1 MDIVYGI
8 LLDNGSGYNARC
20 DSSLGLHVGDFCVI
34 RKDFYLDYGQIVK
47 QFDAPPPES
56 VPAAPVEEERESGGT
71 VFSARKNE
79 IYAIQRKATVVDQGK
94 AHENQMR
101 AKSALRI
108 TGQYVD
114 RLGLPMK
121 LINAHYSYDGKLITV
136 QFSAEGRV
144 DFRELVKLLS
154 QEFNTHIELRQIGVR
169 DETAILGG
177 IANCGR
183 PLCCCQFLKDFAS
196 INVKMAKEQDLSLTP
211 STISGICGRLKC
223 CLKYE
228 HEGYLELEKTMP
240 RRGELC
246 ECKDGRGRVVDR
258 NLLTQ
263 KVTIQLENSTHTVV
277 CPASEVTVVYLD
289 KYKVRGT
296 GQGENAPRKQSGSG
310 DADQPDDTN
319 GNAVPQPKKPARQG
333 APDGQNPN
341 RPHGQQR
348 KQQGERPQRPAG
360 DQRPQNRPQQTNP
373 RPQQTNPRPQQNNPR
388 PQQNNPNRPPRPPRP
403 EGGRQEGGRQDDG
416 KQDGGK
422 SENNR
427 PNRPPQ
433 G

>member
-20 DSSLGLHVGDFCVI
+20 DSSLGLHVGDYCVI

-56 VPAAPVEEERESGGT
+56 TPAAPVEEERESGGT
-71 VFSARKNE
+71 VFSAKKNE

-183 PLCCCQFLKDFAS
+183 PLCCCRFLKDFAS

-263 KVTIQLENSTHTVV
+263 KVTIQLENSTHTVI
-277 CPASEVTVVYLD
+277 CPASEVSVVYLD
-289 KYKVRGT
+289 KYKMRGGA
-296 GQGENAPRKQSGSG
+296 GQGDPARQKPSDPEDAKPASGEETENDSAPQT
-310 DADQPDDTN
+310 QP
-319 GNAVPQPKKPARQG
+319 QKPARQ
-333 APDGQNPN
+333 DGQNQN
-341 RPHGQQR
+341 RPHGQQQR
-348 KQQGERPQRPAG
+348 KQGERPQRPAG
-360 DQRPQNRPQQTNP
+360 EQRSQNQNRPQQN
-373 RPQQTNPRPQQNNPR
+373 Q
-388 PQQNNPNRPPRPPRP
+388 NRPPRQQR
-403 EGGRQEGGRQDDG
+403 
-416 KQDGGK
+416 QDGGNQNGGNREGGK
-422 SENNR
+422 PNNNR
-427 PNRPPQ
+427 PRRPPQ

>member
-8 LLDNGSGYNARC
+8 MLDNGSGYNARC
-20 DSSLGLHVGDFCVI
+20 DSSLGLHIGDYCVI

-56 VPAAPVEEERESGGT
+56 TPAAPVEEERESGGT
-71 VFSARKNE
+71 VFSAKKNE

-263 KVTIQLENSTHTVV
+263 KVTIQLDDSTHTVV
-277 CPASEVTVVYLD
+277 CPASEVSVVYLD
-289 KYKVRGT
+289 KYKFRGGA
-296 GQGENAPRKQSGSG
+296 GQG
-310 DADQPDDTN
+310 D
-319 GNAVPQPKKPARQG
+319 PARQNPSG
-333 APDGQNPN
+333 QDDAKQSADGNASRQRPARQDNPDGQD
-341 RPHGQQR
+341 RPHGQPR
-348 KQQGERPQRPAG
+348 KQGERPQRPAG
-360 DQRPQNRPQQTNP
+360 DQRPQNRP
-373 RPQQTNPRPQQNNPR
+373 
-388 PQQNNPNRPPRPPRP
+388 PQQNNPNRPPRPPR
-403 EGGRQEGGRQDDG
+403 
-416 KQDGGK
+416 QDGGGK
-422 SENNR
+422 RGDGNR
-427 PNRPPQ
+427 GDGNRDGGNRDGGKPGNQSRRPPQ
-433 G
+433 N

>member
-8 LLDNGSGYNARC
+8 MLDNGSGYNARC
-20 DSSLGLHVGDFCVI
+20 DSSLGLHIGDFCVI

-56 VPAAPVEEERESGGT
+56 APAAPVEEERESGGT
-71 VFSARKNE
+71 VFSAKKNE

-94 AHENQMR
+94 AHENRMR

-108 TGQYVD
+108 TGQYVE

-246 ECKDGRGRVVDR
+246 ECKDGRGRVIDR

-263 KVTIQLENSTHTVV
+263 KVTIQLENSTHTVI
-277 CPASEVTVVYLD
+277 CPASEVSVVYLD
-289 KYKVRGT
+289 KYKMRGGA
-296 GQGENAPRKQSGSG
+296 GQGESASQKPSGVEDAKPESGEDAKDNA
-310 DADQPDDTN
+310 A
-319 GNAVPQPKKPARQG
+319 PQQQKPARQ
-333 APDGQNPN
+333 DGQNQN

-348 KQQGERPQRPAG
+348 KQGERPQRPAG
-360 DQRPQNRPQQTNP
+360 EQRPQNRPQQNP
-373 RPQQTNPRPQQNNPR
+373 NRPQQN
-388 PQQNNPNRPPRPPRP
+388 PNRPSRSPR
-403 EGGRQEGGRQDDG
+403 
-416 KQDGGK
+416 QDGGNRDGGK
-422 SENNR
+422 PGSNR
-427 PNRPPQ
+427 PNRPQQ

>member
-20 DSSLGLHVGDFCVI
+20 DSSLGLHIGDYCVI

-56 VPAAPVEEERESGGT
+56 TPAAPVEEERESGGT
-71 VFSARKNE
+71 VFSAKKNE
-79 IYAIQRKATVVDQGK
+79 IYAIQRKANVADQSK

-183 PLCCCQFLKDFAS
+183 PLCCCRFLKDFAS

-277 CPASEVTVVYLD
+277 CPASEVSVVYLD
-289 KYKVRGT
+289 KYKMRGGA
-296 GQGENAPRKQSGSG
+296 GQGDAAQKQPGPD
-310 DADQPDDTN
+310 DADQTGEVKESN
-319 GNAVPQPKKPARQG
+319 TVPQPQKSARQ
-333 APDGQNPN
+333 DGQN

-348 KQQGERPQRPAG
+348 KQGERPQRPSG
-360 DQRPQNRPQQTNP
+360 EQRPQNRPQQ
-373 RPQQTNPRPQQNNPR
+373 
-388 PQQNNPNRPPRPPRP
+388 NPNRPPRPPRP
-403 EGGRQEGGRQDDG
+403 
-416 KQDGGK
+416 DGGK
-422 SENNR
+422 PNNNR
-427 PNRPPQ
+427 PNRPQ
-433 G
+433 

>member
-1 MDIVYGI
+1 MGRPPGVRGLKKEIGNRMDIVYGI
-8 LLDNGSGYNARC
+8 MLDNGSGYNARC

-56 VPAAPVEEERESGGT
+56 TPAAPVEEERESGGT
-71 VFSARKNE
+71 VFSAKKNE

-108 TGQYVD
+108 TGQYVE

-183 PLCCCQFLKDFAS
+183 PLCCCRFLKDFAS

-263 KVTIQLENSTHTVV
+263 KVTIQLENSTHTVI
-277 CPASEVTVVYLD
+277 CPASEVSVVYLD
-289 KYKVRGT
+289 KYKMRGGA
-296 GQGENAPRKQSGSG
+296 GQGESASQKQSGADEANQG
-310 DADQPDDTN
+310 EDAKD
-319 GNAVPQPKKPARQG
+319 NAAPLQQKPARQ
-333 APDGQNPN
+333 DGQNQN
-341 RPHGQQR
+341 RPHGQQQR
-348 KQQGERPQRPAG
+348 KQGERPQRPAG
-360 DQRPQNRPQQTNP
+360 EQRPQNQNRPPQNQNRPQ
-373 RPQQTNPRPQQNNPR
+373 RPQRQDGGNQNGGNR
-388 PQQNNPNRPPRPPRP
+388 DGKQNQNRPPR
-403 EGGRQEGGRQDDG
+403 
-416 KQDGGK
+416 
-422 SENNR
+422 
-427 PNRPPQ
+427 RPPQ

>member
-8 LLDNGSGYNARC
+8 MLDNGSGYNARC
-20 DSSLGLHVGDFCVI
+20 DSSLGLHIGDYCVI

-56 VPAAPVEEERESGGT
+56 TPAAPVEEERESGGT
-71 VFSARKNE
+71 VFSAKKNE

-108 TGQYVD
+108 TGQYVE

-144 DFRELVKLLS
+144 DFRELVKQLS

-263 KVTIQLENSTHTVV
+263 KVTIQLDDSTHTVV
-277 CPASEVTVVYLD
+277 CPASEVSVVYLD
-289 KYKVRGT
+289 KYKVRGSV
-296 GQGENAPRKQSGSG
+296 GQGDSARQNPSGTDDTKQSAEGTALS
-310 DADQPDDTN
+310 Q
-319 GNAVPQPKKPARQG
+319 QQKPLRQG
-333 APDGQNPN
+333 GQDGQN
-341 RPHGQQR
+341 RPHGHGQPR
-348 KQQGERPQRPAG
+348 RQGERPRRPEGEQRS
-360 DQRPQNRPQQTNP
+360 QNRPQQN
-373 RPQQTNPRPQQNNPR
+373 Q
-388 PQQNNPNRPPRPPRP
+388 NRPPRQPRQEDGGQNGGTRP
-403 EGGRQEGGRQDDG
+403 DGGRSG
-416 KQDGGK
+416 
-422 SENNR
+422 NR
-427 PNRPPQ
+427 PHHPPQ
-433 G
+433 K

>member
-8 LLDNGSGYNARC
+8 LLDNGAGYNAKC

-47 QFDAPPPES
+47 QFAAPPPDA
-56 VPAAPVEEERESGGT
+56 VPAPPPAPEEEPQKESGGT
-71 VFSARKNE
+71 VFSAKKNE
-79 IYAIQRKATVVDQGK
+79 IYAILRKATVVDQGK
-94 AHENQMR
+94 AHENRMR

-121 LINAHYSYDGKLITV
+121 LINAHYSYDGKLITI
-136 QFSAEGRV
+136 QFSADGRV
-144 DFRELVKLLS
+144 DFRELVKQLS

-169 DETAILGG
+169 DETSILGG

-246 ECKDGRGRVVDR
+246 ECKEGRGRIVDR

-263 KVTIQLENSTHTVV
+263 KVTVQLDDSTHTVV

-289 KYKVRGT
+289 KYKVRTG
-296 GQGENAPRKQSGSG
+296 GQGDPAQQKPSAAPAQEGGADRPSSENAPAPGQQRPPQGG
-310 DADQPDDTN
+310 PDVQP
-319 GNAVPQPKKPARQG
+319 
-333 APDGQNPN
+333 

-348 KQQGERPQRPAG
+348 KPGERPQRPSG
-360 DQRPQNRPQQTNP
+360 PQRPQNRPQGQNP
-373 RPQQTNPRPQQNNPR
+373 GRSQGQNRPQGQ
-388 PQQNNPNRPPRPPRP
+388 NPNRPPRPPRHQQP
-403 EGGRQEGGRQDDG
+403 GDAGRH
-416 KQDGGK
+416 DGGK
-422 SENNR
+422 GGGNPPPQR
-427 PNRPPQ
+427 RPPQ

>member
-8 LLDNGSGYNARC
+8 MLDNGSGYNARC
-20 DSSLGLHVGDFCVI
+20 DSSLGLHIGDYCVI

-56 VPAAPVEEERESGGT
+56 TPAAPVEEERESGGT
-71 VFSARKNE
+71 VFSAKKNE

-108 TGQYVD
+108 TGQYVA

-144 DFRELVKLLS
+144 DFRELVKVLS

-169 DETAILGG
+169 DETSILGG

-183 PLCCCQFLKDFAS
+183 PLCCCQFLKEFAS

-246 ECKDGRGRVVDR
+246 ECKEGRGRIVDR

-263 KVTIQLENSTHTVV
+263 KVTVQLGESNHTVV
-277 CPASEVTVVYLD
+277 CPASEVSVVYLD
-289 KYKVRGT
+289 KYKVHA
-296 GQGENAPRKQSGSG
+296 GQDESAGQDASADADNSSAAPQNQRPQQNQRQDGSG
-310 DADQPDDTN
+310 P
-319 GNAVPQPKKPARQG
+319 RQG
-333 APDGQNPN
+333 GQRRQDRQNDDRRQQNGGGN
-341 RPHGQQR
+341 RQQRPQRQNDDR
-348 KQQGERPQRPAG
+348 KQQNGGNRGNGGNRPRRPQQG
-360 DQRPQNRPQQTNP
+360 GQQGNRPQQGQGS
-373 RPQQTNPRPQQNNPR
+373 QQA
-388 PQQNNPNRPPRPPRP
+388 
-403 EGGRQEGGRQDDG
+403 
-416 KQDGGK
+416 
-422 SENNR
+422 
-427 PNRPPQ
+427 PQ
-433 G
+433 GGDQNPQG

>member
-20 DSSLGLHVGDFCVI
+20 DSSLGLHIGDFCVI

-56 VPAAPVEEERESGGT
+56 TPAVPVEEERESGGT
-71 VFSARKNE
+71 VFSAKKNE
-79 IYAIQRKATVVDQGK
+79 IYAIQRKANVADQSK

-144 DFRELVKLLS
+144 DFRELVKVLS

-169 DETAILGG
+169 DETSILGG

-183 PLCCCQFLKDFAS
+183 PLCCCQFLKEFAS

-246 ECKDGRGRVVDR
+246 ECKEGRGRIVDR

-263 KVTIQLENSTHTVV
+263 KVTVQLGESNHTVV
-277 CPASEVTVVYLD
+277 CPASEVSVVYLD
-289 KYKVRGT
+289 KYKVHAGADESASA
-296 GQGENAPRKQSGSG
+296 GQDAPAASETPSAAPR
-310 DADQPDDTN
+310 
-319 GNAVPQPKKPARQG
+319 
-333 APDGQNPN
+333 
-341 RPHGQQR
+341 
-348 KQQGERPQRPAG
+348 
-360 DQRPQNRPQQTNP
+360 DQRPQQNQRQDGAGGRQGGQRRQDRPNDDRRQQNGGGNRQQRPQRQNDDRRQQNGGNRNNGGNRPRRPQQGQGGQQGNRPQQGQGV
-373 RPQQTNPRPQQNNPR
+373 QQT
-388 PQQNNPNRPPRPPRP
+388 
-403 EGGRQEGGRQDDG
+403 
-416 KQDGGK
+416 
-422 SENNR
+422 
-427 PNRPPQ
+427 PQ
-433 G
+433 GGDQNPQG

>member
-8 LLDNGSGYNARC
+8 MLDNGSGYNARC
-20 DSSLGLHVGDFCVI
+20 DSSLGLHVGDYCVI

-56 VPAAPVEEERESGGT
+56 TPAAPVEDDRESGGT
-71 VFSARKNE
+71 VFSAKKNE
-79 IYAIQRKATVVDQGK
+79 IYAILRKATVVDQGK

-144 DFRELVKLLS
+144 DFRELVKQLS

-246 ECKDGRGRVVDR
+246 ECKDGRGRVIDR

-263 KVTIQLENSTHTVV
+263 KVTIQLDDSTHTVV
-277 CPASEVTVVYLD
+277 CPASEVSVVYLD
-289 KYKVRGT
+289 KYKVRGGA
-296 GQGENAPRKQSGSG
+296 GQGDQAKQQKPQGVASDAKPQSGEAPPAAPQPRK
-310 DADQPDDTN
+310 PERT
-319 GNAVPQPKKPARQG
+319 GN
-333 APDGQNPN
+333 APDGQN
-341 RPHGQQR
+341 RPHPHAQLR
-348 KQQGERPQRPAG
+348 KQGERPQRPAG
-360 DQRPQNRPQQTNP
+360 EQRPQNRPPQNP
-373 RPQQTNPRPQQNNPR
+373 Q
-388 PQQNNPNRPPRPPRP
+388 NRPPRPPRP
-403 EGGRQEGGRQDDG
+403 DGGNQNGGNREGGNNG
-416 KQDGGK
+416 
-422 SENNR
+422 NR
-427 PNRPPQ
+427 PDKGPRRPPQ

>member
-8 LLDNGSGYNARC
+8 MLDNGSGYNARC

-56 VPAAPVEEERESGGT
+56 TPAAPVEDDQRESGGT
-71 VFSARKNE
+71 VFSAKKNE
-79 IYAIQRKATVVDQGK
+79 IYSIQRKATVVDQGK

-101 AKSALRI
+101 AKTALRI
-108 TGQYVD
+108 TGQYVE

-246 ECKDGRGRVVDR
+246 ECKDGRGRVIDR

-263 KVTIQLENSTHTVV
+263 KVTIQLDDSTHTVV
-277 CPASEVTVVYLD
+277 CSASEVSVVYLD
-289 KYKVRGT
+289 KYKVRGGA
-296 GQGENAPRKQSGSG
+296 GQGDPARQEQSGAGDAKQQPAEGNAPQQR
-310 DADQPDDTN
+310 
-319 GNAVPQPKKPARQG
+319 PARQG
-333 APDGQNPN
+333 APDGQN
-341 RPHGQQR
+341 RPHGQPR
-348 KQQGERPQRPAG
+348 KQGDRPQRPAG
-360 DQRPQNRPQQTNP
+360 EQRPQNRQ
-373 RPQQTNPRPQQNNPR
+373 QQNS
-388 PQQNNPNRPPRPPRP
+388 QNRPPRPPR
-403 EGGRQEGGRQDDG
+403 
-416 KQDGGK
+416 QDGG
-422 SENNR
+422 NR
-427 PNRPPQ
+427 EGNREGGNREGGKPGNRPPRRPQ
-433 G
+433 QS

>member
-8 LLDNGSGYNARC
+8 MLDNGSGYNARC

-56 VPAAPVEEERESGGT
+56 IPAAPVEEERESGGT
-71 VFSARKNE
+71 VFSAKKNE

-183 PLCCCQFLKDFAS
+183 PLCCCMFLKDFAS

-263 KVTIQLENSTHTVV
+263 KVTIQLENSTHTVI
-277 CPASEVTVVYLD
+277 CPASEVSVVYLD
-289 KYKVRGT
+289 KYKMRGGA
-296 GQGENAPRKQSGSG
+296 GQGGSESGDAKPSAEENAP
-310 DADQPDDTN
+310 A
-319 GNAVPQPKKPARQG
+319 PQQKPARQ
-333 APDGQNPN
+333 DGQGGQN
-341 RPHGQQR
+341 RPHGQH
-348 KQQGERPQRPAG
+348 KPGDRPQRPAG
-360 DQRPQNRPQQTNP
+360 EQRPQNQNRPQQN
-373 RPQQTNPRPQQNNPR
+373 
-388 PQQNNPNRPPRPPRP
+388 NNPNRPPRPPR
-403 EGGRQEGGRQDDG
+403 
-416 KQDGGK
+416 QDGG
-422 SENNR
+422 NR
-427 PNRPPQ
+427 EGGKPNSNRPPRRPQ
-433 G
+433 QS

>member
-1 MDIVYGI
+1 M
-8 LLDNGSGYNARC
+8 LDNGSGYNARC

-56 VPAAPVEEERESGGT
+56 TPAAPVEEERESGGT
-71 VFSARKNE
+71 VFSAKKNE

-183 PLCCCQFLKDFAS
+183 PLCCCMFLKDFAS

-263 KVTIQLENSTHTVV
+263 KVTIQLENSTHTVI
-277 CPASEVTVVYLD
+277 CPASEVSVVYLD
-289 KYKVRGT
+289 KYKMRGGA
-296 GQGENAPRKQSGSG
+296 GQGGSESGDAKPSAEENAPQH
-310 DADQPDDTN
+310 
-319 GNAVPQPKKPARQG
+319 KPARQ
-333 APDGQNPN
+333 DGQDGQN
-341 RPHGQQR
+341 RPHGQQQR
-348 KQQGERPQRPAG
+348 KQGERPQRPAG
-360 DQRPQNRPQQTNP
+360 EPRPQNQNRPQQN
-373 RPQQTNPRPQQNNPR
+373 
-388 PQQNNPNRPPRPPRP
+388 NNPNRPPRPPR
-403 EGGRQEGGRQDDG
+403 
-416 KQDGGK
+416 QDGG
-422 SENNR
+422 NR
-427 PNRPPQ
+427 EGGKPNSNRPPRRPQ
-433 G
+433 QS

>member
-8 LLDNGSGYNARC
+8 MLDNGSGYNARC
-20 DSSLGLHVGDFCVI
+20 DSSLGLHVGDYCVI

-56 VPAAPVEEERESGGT
+56 APAAPVEEERESGGT
-71 VFSARKNE
+71 VFSAKKNE

-183 PLCCCQFLKDFAS
+183 PLCCCRFL
-196 INVKMAKEQDLSLTP
+196 
-211 STISGICGRLKC
+211 
-223 CLKYE
+223 
-228 HEGYLELEKTMP
+228 
-240 RRGELC
+240 
-246 ECKDGRGRVVDR
+246 
-258 NLLTQ
+258 
-263 KVTIQLENSTHTVV
+263 
-277 CPASEVTVVYLD
+277 
-289 KYKVRGT
+289 
-296 GQGENAPRKQSGSG
+296 
-310 DADQPDDTN
+310 
-319 GNAVPQPKKPARQG
+319 
-333 APDGQNPN
+333 
-341 RPHGQQR
+341 
-348 KQQGERPQRPAG
+348 
-360 DQRPQNRPQQTNP
+360 
-373 RPQQTNPRPQQNNPR
+373 
-388 PQQNNPNRPPRPPRP
+388 
-403 EGGRQEGGRQDDG
+403 
-416 KQDGGK
+416 
-422 SENNR
+422 
-427 PNRPPQ
+427 
-433 G
+433 

>member
-8 LLDNGSGYNARC
+8 MLDNGSGYNARC
-20 DSSLGLHVGDFCVI
+20 DSSLGLHVGDYCVI

-56 VPAAPVEEERESGGT
+56 TPAAPVEDDRESGGT
-71 VFSARKNE
+71 VFSAKKNE
-79 IYAIQRKATVVDQGK
+79 IYSIQRKATVVDQGK

-144 DFRELVKLLS
+144 DFRELVKQLS

-246 ECKDGRGRVVDR
+246 ECKDGRGRVIDR

-263 KVTIQLENSTHTVV
+263 KVTIQLDDSTHTVV
-277 CPASEVTVVYLD
+277 CPASEVSVVYLD
-289 KYKVRGT
+289 KYKMRGGA
-296 GQGENAPRKQSGSG
+296 GQGDPSKQKPQASAP
-310 DADQPDDTN
+310 DAK
-319 GNAVPQPKKPARQG
+319 PQPGEANSASASPQPQKPARQNNN
-333 APDGQNPN
+333 APEGQN
-341 RPHGQQR
+341 RPHPHIQQR
-348 KQQGERPQRPAG
+348 RQGERPQRSG
-360 DQRPQNRPQQTNP
+360 EQRPQNRPPQNP
-373 RPQQTNPRPQQNNPR
+373 Q
-388 PQQNNPNRPPRPPRP
+388 NRPPRPD
-403 EGGRQEGGRQDDG
+403 GGNQNGGNRDNG
-416 KQDGGK
+416 NRDGGK
-422 SENNR
+422 SGNR
-427 PNRPPQ
+427 PPHRPPQ

>member
-8 LLDNGSGYNARC
+8 MLDNGSGYNARC
-20 DSSLGLHVGDFCVI
+20 DSSLGLRVGDFCVI

-108 TGQYVD
+108 TGQYVE

-263 KVTIQLENSTHTVV
+263 KVTIQLDNSTHTVV
-277 CPASEVTVVYLD
+277 CPASEVSVVYLD
-289 KYKVRGT
+289 KYKVRGGA
-296 GQGENAPRKQSGSG
+296 GQGEPASQKQSGPG
-310 DADQPDDTN
+310 DADLPSEEKENTASQPR
-319 GNAVPQPKKPARQG
+319 KPARQG
-333 APDGQNPN
+333 APEGQNQN

-348 KQQGERPQRPAG
+348 KQGERPQRPAG
-360 DQRPQNRPQQTNP
+360 EQRPQNRPQQ
-373 RPQQTNPRPQQNNPR
+373 NNPNR

-403 EGGRQEGGRQDDG
+403 EGG
-416 KQDGGK
+416 KP
-422 SENNR
+422 ENNR

>member
-8 LLDNGSGYNARC
+8 MLDNGSGYNARC
-20 DSSLGLHVGDFCVI
+20 DSSLGLHIGDYCVI

-56 VPAAPVEEERESGGT
+56 TPAMPVEEERESGGT
-71 VFSARKNE
+71 VFSAKKNE

-108 TGQYVD
+108 TGQFVA

-263 KVTIQLENSTHTVV
+263 KVTIQLDNSTHTVV
-277 CPASEVTVVYLD
+277 CSASEVSVVYLD
-289 KYKVRGT
+289 KYKMRGGA
-296 GQGENAPRKQSGSG
+296 GQGDAARQNPSGSG
-310 DADQPDDTN
+310 EADQS
-319 GNAVPQPKKPARQG
+319 GEAVKDNSAPQQQKPSRQ
-333 APDGQNPN
+333 DGQNQN
-341 RPHGQQR
+341 RQHGQQR
-348 KQQGERPQRPAG
+348 KQGDRFLHPAG
-360 DQRPQNRPQQTNP
+360 EQRPQNRPQQNN
-373 RPQQTNPRPQQNNPR
+373 QNRPQQNQNR
-388 PQQNNPNRPPRPPRP
+388 QQNRSPR
-403 EGGRQEGGRQDDG
+403 
-416 KQDGGK
+416 QDGGNRDGEK
-422 SENNR
+422 PNTNR
-427 PNRPPQ
+427 PNRSPQ

>member
-20 DSSLGLHVGDFCVI
+20 DSSLGLHVGDYCVI

-56 VPAAPVEEERESGGT
+56 VPAAPVEDERESGGT
-71 VFSARKNE
+71 VFSAKKNE

-94 AHENQMR
+94 AHENRMR

-108 TGQYVD
+108 TGQYVE

-144 DFRELVKLLS
+144 DFRELVKQLS

-263 KVTIQLENSTHTVV
+263 KVTIQLDDSTHTVV
-277 CPASEVTVVYLD
+277 CPASEVSVVYLD
-289 KYKVRGT
+289 KYKVRGGA
-296 GQGENAPRKQSGSG
+296 GQGGDPARQKQPGSAP
-310 DADQPDDTN
+310 DAK
-319 GNAVPQPKKPARQG
+319 PQPGEKTDAPASASSQPPQKPARQG
-333 APDGQNPN
+333 APDGQN

-348 KQQGERPQRPAG
+348 KPGERPQRP
-360 DQRPQNRPQQTNP
+360 QNRS
-373 RPQQTNPRPQQNNPR
+373 
-388 PQQNNPNRPPRPPRP
+388 QQNNPNRPPRPPR
-403 EGGRQEGGRQDDG
+403 QDDG
-416 KQDGGK
+416 GNRDAGNGDGGK
-422 SENNR
+422 RDGGEGR
-427 PNRPPQ
+427 PPVRPRRPPQ
-433 G
+433 N

>member
-8 LLDNGSGYNARC
+8 QLDNGSGYNAKC
-20 DSSLGLHVGDFCVI
+20 DSSLGLHVGDSCVI

-47 QFDAPPPES
+47 QFAAPPPD
-56 VPAAPVEEERESGGT
+56 AAPASAVPEEEPQKESGGT
-71 VFSARKNE
+71 VFSAKKNE
-79 IYAIQRKATVVDQGK
+79 IYAILRKATVVDQGK

-121 LINAHYSYDGKLITV
+121 LINAHYSYDGKLITI
-136 QFSAEGRV
+136 QFSADGRV
-144 DFRELVKLLS
+144 DFRELVKQLS

-169 DETAILGG
+169 DETSILGG

-246 ECKDGRGRVVDR
+246 ECKEGRGRIVDR

-263 KVTIQLENSTHTVV
+263 KVTVQLGESNHTVV
-277 CPASEVTVVYLD
+277 CPASEVSVVYLD
-289 KYKVRGT
+289 KYKVHA
-296 GQGENAPRKQSGSG
+296 GQ
-310 DADQPDDTN
+310 DDSASAGQDT
-319 GNAVPQPKKPARQG
+319 PAAEG
-333 APDGQNPN
+333 ASS
-341 RPHGQQR
+341 
-348 KQQGERPQRPAG
+348 A
-360 DQRPQNRPQQTNP
+360 PQNQ
-373 RPQQTNPRPQQNNPR
+373 RPQQNQRQDGSRQGGQRRQDRPNDDRRQQSGGNNNRQQRPQRQNDDRRQQNGGNRNNGGSRPRR
-388 PQQNNPNRPPRPPRP
+388 PQQGQGGQQ
-403 EGGRQEGGRQDDG
+403 GGRPQQGQGGQ
-416 KQDGGK
+416 QA
-422 SENNR
+422 
-427 PNRPPQ
+427 PQ
-433 G
+433 GGDQNPQG

>member
-8 LLDNGSGYNARC
+8 QLDNGSGYNARC
-20 DSSLGLHVGDFCVI
+20 DSSLGLHVGDSCVI

-47 QFDAPPPES
+47 QFDAPPAGA
-56 VPAAPVEEERESGGT
+56 VPAETPPPVEEDQKESGGT
-71 VFSARKNE
+71 IFSARKNE
-79 IYAIQRKATVVDQGK
+79 IYTIMRKATVVDQGK

-121 LINAHYSYDGKLITV
+121 LINAHYSYDGKLITI
-136 QFSAEGRV
+136 QFSADGRV
-144 DFRELVKLLS
+144 DFRELVKQLS

-246 ECKDGRGRVVDR
+246 E
-258 NLLTQ
+258 
-263 KVTIQLENSTHTVV
+263 
-277 CPASEVTVVYLD
+277 
-289 KYKVRGT
+289 
-296 GQGENAPRKQSGSG
+296 
-310 DADQPDDTN
+310 
-319 GNAVPQPKKPARQG
+319 
-333 APDGQNPN
+333 
-341 RPHGQQR
+341 
-348 KQQGERPQRPAG
+348 
-360 DQRPQNRPQQTNP
+360 
-373 RPQQTNPRPQQNNPR
+373 
-388 PQQNNPNRPPRPPRP
+388 
-403 EGGRQEGGRQDDG
+403 
-416 KQDGGK
+416 
-422 SENNR
+422 
-427 PNRPPQ
+427 
-433 G
+433 

>member
-8 LLDNGSGYNARC
+8 MLDNGSGYNARC

-56 VPAAPVEEERESGGT
+56 TPAAPVEEERESGGT
-71 VFSARKNE
+71 VFSAKKNE

-183 PLCCCQFLKDFAS
+183 PLCCCRFLKDFAS

-277 CPASEVTVVYLD
+277 CPASEVSVVYLD
-289 KYKVRGT
+289 KYKMRGGA
-296 GQGENAPRKQSGSG
+296 GQGGSESGDAKQSAEENAPQ
-310 DADQPDDTN
+310 Q
-319 GNAVPQPKKPARQG
+319 KPARQ
-333 APDGQNPN
+333 DGQGGQN
-341 RPHGQQR
+341 RPHGQPQR
-348 KQQGERPQRPAG
+348 KQGDRPQRPAG
-360 DQRPQNRPQQTNP
+360 EQRQQNQNRP
-373 RPQQTNPRPQQNNPR
+373 PQ
-388 PQQNNPNRPPRPPRP
+388 NPNRPPRPPR
-403 EGGRQEGGRQDDG
+403 
-416 KQDGGK
+416 QDGGNQNGGNRDGGK
-422 SENNR
+422 PNNS
-427 PNRPPQ
+427 RPPRRPQQ

>member
-8 LLDNGSGYNARC
+8 MLDNGSGYNARC

-56 VPAAPVEEERESGGT
+56 TPAAPVEEERESGGT
-71 VFSARKNE
+71 VFSAKKNE

-183 PLCCCQFLKDFAS
+183 PLCCCMFLKDFAS

-277 CPASEVTVVYLD
+277 CPASEVSVVYLD
-289 KYKVRGT
+289 KYKMRGGA
-296 GQGENAPRKQSGSG
+296 GQGGSESVDAKQSAEENAPQ
-310 DADQPDDTN
+310 Q
-319 GNAVPQPKKPARQG
+319 KPARQ
-333 APDGQNPN
+333 DGQGGQN
-341 RPHGQQR
+341 RPHGQPQR
-348 KQQGERPQRPAG
+348 KQGERPQRPAG
-360 DQRPQNRPQQTNP
+360 EPRPQNPNRPQQN
-373 RPQQTNPRPQQNNPR
+373 
-388 PQQNNPNRPPRPPRP
+388 NNPNRPPRPPR
-403 EGGRQEGGRQDDG
+403 
-416 KQDGGK
+416 QDGGNREGGNQNNGNREGGK
-422 SENNR
+422 PNNNR
-427 PNRPPQ
+427 PPRRPQ
-433 G
+433 QS

>member
-8 LLDNGSGYNARC
+8 MLDNGSGYNARC
-20 DSSLGLHVGDFCVI
+20 DSSLGLHVGDYCVI

-56 VPAAPVEEERESGGT
+56 APAAPVEEERESGGT
-71 VFSARKNE
+71 VFSAKKNE

-183 PLCCCQFLKDFAS
+183 PLCCCRFLKDFAS

-263 KVTIQLENSTHTVV
+263 KVTIQLENSTHTVI
-277 CPASEVTVVYLD
+277 CPASEVSVVYLD
-289 KYKVRGT
+289 KYKVRG
-296 GQGENAPRKQSGSG
+296 GAAEQGESAPQKQQPVSGEAKPESG
-310 DADQPDDTN
+310 DGT
-319 GNAVPQPKKPARQG
+319 GNAASRQQNQKPGRQ
-333 APDGQNPN
+333 DGQNGLN

-348 KQQGERPQRPAG
+348 KPGERPQRPQG
-360 DQRPQNRPQQTNP
+360 EPRPQNPNRPQNQPPQNRPQ
-373 RPQQTNPRPQQNNPR
+373 
-388 PQQNNPNRPPRPPRP
+388 NPNRPPRPPR
-403 EGGRQEGGRQDDG
+403 
-416 KQDGGK
+416 QDGGNREGGSQNGGNREGGK
-422 SENNR
+422 PGNNR
-427 PNRPPQ
+427 PPRPPQ

>member
-8 LLDNGSGYNARC
+8 MLDNGSGYNARC
-20 DSSLGLHVGDFCVI
+20 DSSLGLHVGDYCVI

-56 VPAAPVEEERESGGT
+56 TPATPVEEERESGGT

-108 TGQYVD
+108 TGQYVE

-246 ECKDGRGRVVDR
+246 DCKDGRGRVVDR

-263 KVTIQLENSTHTVV
+263 KVTIQLDDSTHTVV
-277 CPASEVTVVYLD
+277 CPASEVSVVYLD
-289 KYKVRGT
+289 KYKARGGA
-296 GQGENAPRKQSGSG
+296 GQGDPARQNPSGMDDAKQHADGNAPS
-310 DADQPDDTN
+310 QP
-319 GNAVPQPKKPARQG
+319 QKPARQ
-333 APDGQNPN
+333 DGQS
-341 RPHGQQR
+341 RLHGQLRRQ
-348 KQQGERPQRPAG
+348 QQGERPRRPDG
-360 DQRPQNRPQQTNP
+360 EQRPQNRP
-373 RPQQTNPRPQQNNPR
+373 PQASNRPQQN
-388 PQQNNPNRPPRPPRP
+388 QNRPPRPPR
-403 EGGRQEGGRQDDG
+403 QDDAG
-416 KQDGGK
+416 KTGEEG
-422 SENNR
+422 NR
-427 PNRPPQ
+427 PGNRPRRPPQ
-433 G
+433 NG

>member
-8 LLDNGSGYNARC
+8 MLDNGSGYNARC
-20 DSSLGLHVGDFCVI
+20 DSSLGLHIGDYCVI

-56 VPAAPVEEERESGGT
+56 TPAAPVEEERESGGT
-71 VFSARKNE
+71 VFSAKKNE

-108 TGQYVD
+108 TGQYVE

-183 PLCCCQFLKDFAS
+183 PLCCCRFLKDFAS

-223 CLKYE
+223 CLTYE

-263 KVTIQLENSTHTVV
+263 KVTIQLENSTHTVI
-277 CPASEVTVVYLD
+277 CPASEVSVVYLD
-289 KYKVRGT
+289 KYKMRGGAT
-296 GQGENAPRKQSGSG
+296 GQGESASQKQSGAE
-310 DADQPDDTN
+310 DAETESVEEKAPNT
-319 GNAVPQPKKPARQG
+319 APQHPRKPARQ
-333 APDGQNPN
+333 DGQN
-341 RPHGQQR
+341 RPHVQQQR
-348 KQQGERPQRPAG
+348 KQGERPQRPAG
-360 DQRPQNRPQQTNP
+360 EQRPQNRPPHQDGSN
-373 RPQQTNPRPQQNNPR
+373 QN
-388 PQQNNPNRPPRPPRP
+388 
-403 EGGRQEGGRQDDG
+403 GG
-416 KQDGGK
+416 KQ
-422 SENNR
+422 NNR
-427 PNRPPQ
+427 PRRPQ
-433 G
+433 